1 MEIEILGA
9 HQSESLHTRS
19 ISILINSELA
29 IDAGSLTASLSMAA
43 QERVRAILLTHQ
55 HYDHIKDIATIGFN
69 TAFAKNIRVYSLPV
83 VKELLL
89 SHILN
94 EKIWINL
101 GEFPSSERPS
111 LTFHTVEPLVP
122 FQTDGYTIL
131 AVPMR
136 HSVPTV
142 GYQVTGPDGKKI
154 FYTSDTGPGWAAGA
168 HLLTP
173 DLIIA
178 EVTFSNRERALA
190 DQVGHLAPASLE
202 QELKILYA
210 RRKRWPI
217 LVAVH
222 MNPKYEEEIEFEL
235 KEWATRQKIEIIVAR
250 EGLKL
255 KL

>member
-1 MEIEILGA
+1 MDIEILGA

-29 IDAGSLTASLSMAA
+29 IDAGSLTASLSMTA

-69 TAFAKNIRVYSLPV
+69 TAFTKNIQVYSLPV

-111 LTFHTVEPLVP
+111 LTFNTIEPQVP
-122 FQTDGYTIL
+122 FQFDGYTIL
-131 AVPMR
+131 PVPMR
-136 HSVPTV
+136 HSVPTI
-142 GYQVTGPDGKKI
+142 GYQVTGPDRKKV
-154 FYTSDTGPGWAAGA
+154 FYTSDTGPGWVANARA
-168 HLLTP
+168 IDP

-178 EVTFSNRERALA
+178 EVTFSNRERELA
-190 DQVGHLAPASLE
+190 DQVGHLTPASLE
-202 QELKILYA
+202 QEVKALYA
-210 RRKRWPI
+210 RRKAWPI

-222 MNPKYEEEIEFEL
+222 MNPKYEEEIEAEL
-235 KEWATRQKIEIIVAR
+235 QEWATRQKIDIIVAH